1 MSSRHKEMLGGILSI
16 SLAAAALSILLTFVC
31 LAAPDEAYGTVTN
44 VVDASAFDVQIEKA
58 DPRVEDR
65 VERVRLADVNSP
77 DMKTRDG
84 PAARDFTY
92 AVLQGKR
99 VYLDIDDL
107 SPTGRDAEGR
117 LVCLA
122 YLAGAYGQPLASPNF
137 NRLLVDSG
145 NARLDNSTD
154 NEFDP
159 QYWWDEGSSS
169 FSGGALDDVGQDIK
183 EEILPRIEESAES
196 ALNLTPREMWQWF
209 KGQMGLQ
216 SSFEP
221 YPT

>member
-1 MSSRHKEMLGGILSI
+1 MMSSRHKEMLGGILSI

-122 YLAGAYGQPLASPNF
+122 VGTGQLQPPAGGQ
-137 NRLLVDSG
+137 R
-145 NARLDNSTD
+145 
-154 NEFDP
+154 
-159 QYWWDEGSSS
+159 
-169 FSGGALDDVGQDIK
+169 
-183 EEILPRIEESAES
+183 
-196 ALNLTPREMWQWF
+196 
-209 KGQMGLQ
+209 
-216 SSFEP
+216 
-221 YPT
+221 

>member
-1 MSSRHKEMLGGILSI
+1 MISSRHKEIFRGILSI
-16 SLAAAALSILLTFVC
+16 SIAAAALTILLTFVC

-44 VVDASAFDVQIEKA
+44 VVDGEAFDVQIEKV

-65 VERVRLADVNSP
+65 VERVRLADVDSP
-77 DMKTRDG
+77 DMKTGDG

-107 SPTGRDAEGR
+107 SPTGRDSQGR

-122 YLAGAYGQPLASPNF
+122 YLAGAYGQPLAAPNF

-145 NARLDNSTD
+145 HARLDNSTD

-159 QYWWDEGSSS
+159 QYWWDEGS
-169 FSGGALDDVGQDIK
+169 FELSGGALDDVGQDIK
-183 EEILPRIEESAES
+183 EEILPKIEESAES
-196 ALNLTPREMWQWF
+196 ALNRTPREMWQWF
-209 KGQMGLQ
+209 KAQMGL
-216 SSFEP
+216 
-221 YPT
+221 

>member
-1 MSSRHKEMLGGILSI
+1 MISNRHKEMFGCILSI
-16 SLAAAALSILLTFVC
+16 SLAAAALIILLTFVC

-44 VVDASAFDVQIEKA
+44 VVDGGAFDVQIEKA

-65 VERVRLADVNSP
+65 VERVRLADVEAP
-77 DMKTRDG
+77 DMKTREG

-92 AVLQGKR
+92 AVLQGKK

-107 SPTGRDAEGR
+107 SPTGRDSLGR

-122 YLAGAYGQPLASPNF
+122 YLAGAYGQPLAAPNF

-145 NARLDNSTD
+145 YARLDNSTD

-159 QYWWDEGSSS
+159 QYWWDEGSSEP
-169 FSGGALDDVGQDIK
+169 SGGALDDVGQDIK
-183 EEILPRIEESAES
+183 EEILPKIEESAES
-196 ALNLTPREMWQWF
+196 ALNRTPREMWQWF
-209 KGQMGLQ
+209 KGQMGL
-216 SSFEP
+216 
-221 YPT
+221 